1 MKKILIVGGQESFT
15 KTWAK
20 QHLPNV
26 GLEMVWLWNYERR
39 KFPSFPKSADGVIL
53 LKEMCGHL
61 HRNKAIKEAKRWGIP
76 FAEVSR
82 QWLRALPILEE
93 KGIVSP
99 SQPLSDLKEN
109 SPVKK
114 NQTAIDTEAQHPD
127 WEEYLDILLL
137 EYDIPNII
145 EITQR
150 LSELI
155 KPYPMTDEVGVA
167 IRVKANRKL
176 ITNDNPKPPP
186 PKESSVTVYF
196 TNSMNRAYNIA
207 CSLTHSEST
216 SVINFVTKCSKKAK
230 PNVPS
235 SVRNIF
241 LANKVDNP
249 TVFSGV
255 LYHIFNDNNCTTTAE
270 LINKAYERV
279 LGRKHNYTKPREVFS
294 HYSCEWVAH
303 DVSAITD
310 QKKKELQEA
319 FESVQA
325 PQVTQ
330 PQSDF
335 VQAQM
340 THLSDEMSVLTDM
353 VKQLA
358 EQNQLLTQQIVELTN
373 HSRQKPTKG
382 DNVVIPKSELIEYI
396 INNKLNITIK

>member
-1 MKKILIVGGQESFT
+1 MKKILIVGGQEAFT

-26 GLEMVWLWNYERR
+26 GLEMVWFWNYERR
-39 KFPSFPKSADGVIL
+39 KFPNFPKSADGVIL

-99 SQPLSDLKEN
+99 SQPIPLKEN
-109 SPVKK
+109 PPVKE
-114 NQTAIDTEAQHPD
+114 NQTVVEIKATHPD

-137 EYDIPNII
+137 EYEDTTPLTEEVI
-145 EITQR
+145 QR
-150 LSELI
+150 LSDLI
-155 KPYPMTDEVGVA
+155 APYPITEDMTKEA
-167 IRVKANRKL
+167 RSRINRKR
-176 ITNDNPKPPP
+176 ITKEEPKPQ

-216 SVINFVTKCSKKAK
+216 SVINFVTKCAAKKK

-235 SVRNIF
+235 SVRNLF
-241 LANKVDNP
+241 LENKVDNP

-255 LYHIFNDNNCTTTAE
+255 LYHIFNENNCTTTAE
-270 LINKAYERV
+270 LINKSYERIS
-279 LGRKHNYTKPREVFS
+279 GRKHNYTKPREVFS
-294 HYSCEWVAH
+294 HYSCEWTVH
-303 DVSAITD
+303 DVSTITN
-310 QKKKELQEA
+310 QQNKELQEA
-319 FESVQA
+319 LESISP
-325 PQVTQ
+325 PQTVR
-330 PQSDF
+330 PQS
-335 VQAQM
+335 QPLLAQM
-340 THLSDEMSVLTDM
+340 SALSDEVSVLKDM
-353 VKQLA
+353 VKELA
-358 EQNQLLTQQIVELTN
+358 KQNQLLTEHITELTTRSN
-373 HSRQKPTKG
+373 QKTSKG
-382 DNVVIPKSELIEYI
+382 DSVVIPKSELIEYI

>member
-1 MKKILIVGGQESFT
+1 MKKILVVGGQEAFT

-26 GLEMVWLWNYERR
+26 GLEMAWFWNYERR

-76 FAEVSR
+76 FAEISR

-93 KGIVSP
+93 KGIVEP
-99 SQPLSDLKEN
+99 PIVTHEPKPKEN
-109 SPVKK
+109 PPMK
-114 NQTAIDTEAQHPD
+114 QEAIHPD

-137 EYDIPNII
+137 EDDKPNAI
-145 EITQR
+145 EIAER

-155 KPYPMTDEVGVA
+155 TPYKLTEEMRGI
-167 IRVKANRKL
+167 IRVKANRRS
-176 ITNDNPKPPP
+176 ITNEQPKPPQ

-196 TNSMNRAYNIA
+196 TNSMNRAYNISS
-207 CSLTHSEST
+207 SLSISESL
-216 SVINFVTKCSKKAK
+216 SLINFVTKCSQRKK

-235 SVRNIF
+235 TVRNIF
-241 LANKVDNP
+241 IENKVDNP

-255 LYHIFNDNNCTTTAE
+255 LYHVFNENACTTTAE
-270 LINKAYERV
+270 LINKAYERI
-279 LGRKHNYTKPREVFS
+279 LGRKHNYTKPREVFT

-303 DVSAITD
+303 DVSSIVNQ
-310 QKKKELQEA
+310 QKKETQEA
-319 FESVQA
+319 IDSL
-325 PQVTQ
+325 TQ
-330 PQSDF
+330 EPQSHL
-335 VQAQM
+335 VLAKV
-340 THLSDEMSVLTDM
+340 TNLSDEVSVLTEM

-358 EQNQLLTQQIVELTN
+358 EQNQLLTQQLIELTQQPK
-373 HSRQKPTKG
+373 QKTPK
-382 DNVVIPKSELIEYI
+382 DDCVVIPKSELVEYI